1 MKRHPCLLAAPVF
14 AWALFGIVPASATAA
29 ETHIVTF
36 RRLNG
41 TVLQTAEVAHG
52 AAVAAPEAPA
62 EAGFTFREWDHA
74 DRLACVTN
82 NVTCWALY
90 EKEGFPSS
98 RRGIDSQPV
107 AAREQPYSLDE
118 LFQLYDNVAWSDEF
132 SGTSIVPN
140 FYGKRHNQSGELSRT
155 MGGANRIVSD
165 GTLKLRVK
173 REESGNYHFTADEI
187 TTQNMVTF
195 RRGRIEIRAKLNSA
209 KGTWPS
215 FWTMLNGWGG
225 GYNEIDVFE
234 QLSGS
239 EWIGGTLHAGMFKP
253 TFSSSGR
260 GAPEDGVTFSQGF
273 HRIGAIVT
281 DTELV
286 WYVDDH
292 IFKRLDI
299 RDRIWHSTLGEK
311 YILLCSGLVAGGWLG
326 SLGPELK
333 VTTADDIPADFM
345 QDDYEIDY
353 LRIYTNTKSDNTV
366 AYQARPDARLSGP
379 VKATVWR
386 GWDMNY
392 GRPASFANTINK
404 GYEVGYFIN
413 TALQRYFE
421 RENADI
427 VVFLTKPDD
436 PDGERKSAYEIPGK
450 TTVFLDSVCRS
461 SEKGE
466 ENSQSRAGIVFDAA
480 RFAPADAGAATLT
493 LAGNTGF
500 ATNCFAVCADLRERA
515 TGARVKVVGV
525 NVISTNGVEIADGAV
540 AKGFEALFAKLDA
553 MKGDCVVLL
562 FQAMDAR
569 FLPYIKEQ
577 MDARLSTGYVF
588 LGENAKKPACQLAY
602 ATANASATA
611 TIPEPLS
618 IPRKKRTESHP
629 HTPQALQATVTFQ

>member
-1 MKRHPCLLAAPVF
+1 MKRTAFLLFLV
-14 AWALFGIVPASATAA
+14 ASAAFAA
-29 ETHIVTF
+29 DTHIVTF

-41 TVLQTAEVAHG
+41 TVLQRVEVAHG
-52 AAVAAPEAPA
+52 AAVSAPDAPE
-62 EAGFTFREWDHA
+62 ESGFSFKEWDHA
-74 DRLACVTN
+74 DRLVSVTN

-90 EKEGFPSS
+90 EKEGFPSPL
-98 RRGIDSQPV
+98 RGIDSRPL

-118 LFQLYDNVAWSDEF
+118 LFQLYGTVAWSDEF
-132 SGTSIVPN
+132 SGTSIVPD
-140 FYGKRHNQSGELSRT
+140 FYGKRARQSGELSRT

-173 REESGNYHFTADEI
+173 REDSGEYHFTADEI

-195 RRGRIEIRAKLNSA
+195 RKGRIEIRAKLNYA

-239 EWIGGTLHAGMFKP
+239 DWIGGTLHVGA
-253 TFSSSGR
+253 FSPSISTSSR
-260 GAPEDGVTFSQGF
+260 GSPEDGVAFSKGF

-299 RDRIWHSTLGEK
+299 RDSIWGSTRSEK

-326 SLGPELK
+326 SLGPGLK
-333 VTTADDIPADFM
+333 VSTADDIPADFM

-353 LRIYTNTKSDNTV
+353 LRIYTNTEANNTV
-366 AYQARPDARLSGP
+366 AYGTPETSASLSGP

-386 GWDMNY
+386 GWNLNY

-404 GYEVGYFIN
+404 GYEVGYFIR
-413 TALQRYFE
+413 TALGRYFE
-421 RENADI
+421 RENADV

-436 PDGERKSAYEIPGK
+436 PDGERKSAFEVPG
-450 TTVFLDSVCRS
+450 TSAVFVDSVCWTTRRG
-461 SEKGE
+461 EKIP
-466 ENSQSRAGIVFDAA
+466 QCRAGVMFNAA
-480 RFAPADAGAATLT
+480 RFAPGDAGVAPLDFP
-493 LAGNTGF
+493 GNFGF
-500 ATNCFAVCADLRERA
+500 ATNCFAVCADLRETA

-525 NVISTNGVEIADGAV
+525 NVVSTNGVDV
-540 AKGFEALFAKLDA
+540 AHGPVAQGYEALFAKLDA
-553 MKGDCVVLL
+553 MKGDKVILL
-562 FQAMDAR
+562 FHSMDAK
-569 FLPYIKEQ
+569 FHPYIKAQ
-577 MDARLSTGYVF
+577 MEARLGSGYAF
-588 LGENAKKPACQLAY
+588 LGENTRGPAWQLAY
-602 ATANASATA
+602 ATANASASA
-611 TIPEPLS
+611 AVPEPLMV
-618 IPRKKRTESHP
+618 PRKNREESHP
-629 HTPQALQATVTFQ
+629 IAPQALQATVTFDGER